1 MHKISVI
8 VPVYNVE
15 DYLESCLDSI
25 SNQTYSNLEI
35 IVVDDG
41 SPDNSGQIA
50 DEYKKKDNRVQVIH
64 QENGGLSVARNSG
77 LEQATGDFV
86 CFIDSDDWIEPDYL
100 ELLYTGI
107 QSFNAEISV
116 VKLKKINDLKQLKEL
131 TPTKKDWLVF
141 DKHEAMK
148 SLFTNNDI
156 GYSANN
162 KLFKMNLFS
171 DLRFPVGKLM
181 EDKATTYL
189 LIDKSNRIALNSS
202 EKYHY
207 FQSPKSILRGSFNP
221 RKFDTFDIHEDI
233 IIFIDK
239 FYPEVSLNVRS
250 RYVYTAVRM
259 MMSMIENN
267 YSNQKDYDRSMEI
280 LSRFEQEAQADPDFS
295 SKLKKL
301 MKFLLKHPS
310 LPYHLSKSKMTASVL
325 NRIESMR

>member
-50 DEYKKKDNRVQVIH
+50 DEYKKKDNRVSVIH
-64 QENGGLSVARNSG
+64 QRNGGLSAARNSG

-100 ELLYTGI
+100 ELLYAGVQT
-107 QSFNAEISV
+107 FNAEISV
-116 VKLKKINDLKQLKEL
+116 IKLKKINDLKELKEL
-131 TPTKKDWLVF
+131 TPTKEDWLVL

-148 SLFTNNDI
+148 SLFTSNNI

-162 KLFKMNLFS
+162 KLFNMNLFS

-221 RKFDTFDIHEDI
+221 RKFDTFDIHEEI
-233 IIFIDK
+233 IMFIDK

-295 SKLKKL
+295 PKLKKL
-301 MKFLLKHPS
+301 IKFLLKHPN
-310 LPYHLSKSKMTASVL
+310 LPYHLSKSKVTASVL